1 LAAGGES
8 CRAIMLRVN
17 SFTAGA
23 TITMYINNSGGG
35 Y

>member
-1 LAAGGES
+1 
-8 CRAIMLRVN
+8 MLRVN

-23 TITMYINNSGGG
+23 TITAYINNSGGG